1 MYRHLCASSTNPACK
16 KPARY
21 CATEGVNRLDLW
33 GARKHVCVRMRY
45 KNTGNIL
52 LISILAAMFAA
63 CASEKMDRS
72 QLTALE
78 ETPPEQSA
86 VKEETQADPAKDDF
100 SKKDDT
106 SKQADEPLEEAD
118 DGIMGL
124 TYKGDTEISY
134 CFSNYITDAE
144 TRSIAEIFT
153 GEEYTQ
159 GYLTMRTQP
168 DKRAG
173 RYFSFMV
180 SGPDEIPF
188 GTTITLEVDSS
199 KRLGVSK
206 YVFTVPETHSLLRE
220 VKLGITGSDWPD
232 PEERVNAWKISIKNP
247 YGLPVV
253 EKESWLWSI
262 KGKEITRE
270 ELQEDLKRRR
280 HIAEKDAIEA
290 VEQAQADE
298 KSAAEKKDGQ
308 TQEVES
314 KPDKSSTSSES
325 SDKKAAN

>member
-1 MYRHLCASSTNPACK
+1 M
-16 KPARY
+16 
-21 CATEGVNRLDLW
+21 EGVNRLDLW
-33 GARKHVCVRMRY
+33 GTRKHVCVRMRY
-45 KNTGNIL
+45 KNTCNIL
-52 LISILAAMFAA
+52 LISILAAMLAA

-72 QLTALE
+72 QLTAIE
-78 ETPPEQSA
+78 ETPSEQTA
-86 VKEETQADPAKDDF
+86 KEKTQADTAKDAAA
-100 SKKDDT
+100 KKDDT
-106 SKQADEPLEEAD
+106 SKQAQEPLEEAD

-220 VKLGITGSDWPD
+220 VKLGVTGSDWPD

-262 KGKEITRE
+262 KGKEITRK

-298 KSAAEKKDGQ
+298 KPAAGKKDAEPQREETMTNGNF
-308 TQEVES
+308 
-314 KPDKSSTSSES
+314 TSSES